1 MWWDNQ
7 TLLKEIEKALETDK
21 LNGTSLFLGIANTM
35 EAGMDMDSVIKDTT
49 DATIH
54 IRSILKLR
62 NAFEN
67 NKENGLNYQSKYYSN
82 ENHATV
88 GLISQ
93 YDALHFIYKDYNLK
107 ITENDITD
115 TTTNLLD
122 KLKNHYADYKTVPP
136 DSKANDIGYWALY
149 LKQFKKAEEL
159 LKYNVGRFPKSYKVY
174 VAMGDYYAAIDDKPN
189 AITNY
194 KKSLA
199 IEEIKDIRKK
209 LEKIQEK

>member
-1 MWWDNQ
+1 M
-7 TLLKEIEKALETDK
+7 
-21 LNGTSLFLGIANTM
+21 
-35 EAGMDMDSVIKDTT
+35 
-49 DATIH
+49 
-54 IRSILKLR
+54 R
-62 NAFEN
+62 
-67 NKENGLNYQSKYYSN
+67 
-82 ENHATV
+82 
-88 GLISQ
+88 
-93 YDALHFIYKDYNLK
+93 FIYKDYNLK

-115 TTTNLLD
+115 TTVNLLD
-122 KLKNHYADYKTVPP
+122 KLKNHYADYKIDPP
-136 DSKANDIGYWALY
+136 GSKANDIGYWALY

-159 LKYNVGRFPKSYKVY
+159 FKYNVGRFPESYKVY